1 MDHYTSL
8 PVDMTN
14 PGLDAFAIVPDD
26 STTLPNVT
34 RAIYIGSAGNLSCV
48 TMAGTTVTVQNLGA
62 GTVLSLRVLQVR
74 ATGTTARG
82 LLGII

>member
-8 PVDMTN
+8 PVDLTN
-14 PGLDAFAIVPDD
+14 PGVDAFTIVPDD
-26 STTLPNVT
+26 RATLPEVP

-48 TMAGTTVTVQNLGA
+48 TLQGTTVTVQNLGA
-62 GTVLSLRVLQVR
+62 GTVLSLRVAQVR